1 MLSTLLFLY
10 RREMIKYQPS
20 GISSF
25 LCIAEP
31 SPFSFSSGTSIIQN
45 IDNAAFLLLLVFLP
59 NCSCQT
65 FWILPH
71 PKATKLEK
79 SCEKKVS

>member
-1 MLSTLLFLY
+1 MPSSLLFLY

-20 GISSF
+20 GTSSC
-25 LCIAEP
+25 LCIAEA
-31 SPFSFSSGTSIIQN
+31 SPLSSSSETTVIQN
-45 IDNAAFLLLLVFLP
+45 IDNAAFLLLLVYLP
-59 NCSCQT
+59 NCICQT

-79 SCEKKVS
+79 FC

>member
-1 MLSTLLFLY
+1 MLFLY

-20 GISSF
+20 RVSSF

-31 SPFSFSSGTSIIQN
+31 SPFSISSGTIVIQN
-45 IDNAAFLLLLVFLP
+45 KDNAVFLLLLVYLP
-59 NCSCQT
+59 NCICQT

-79 SCEKKVS
+79 SF